1 MIDPNEGKLCI
12 DVAKRTADPL
22 FSKEKEKCAII
33 LHGVTGNSK
42 DEYMKEMAG
51 HCVRNGYNVIAL
63 MHYAPIN
70 ENNLRLM
77 DFNKR
82 KYIDEVI

>member
-1 MIDPNEGKLCI
+1 
-12 DVAKRTADPL
+12 
-22 FSKEKEKCAII
+22 

-51 HCVRNGYNVIAL
+51 HCIRNGYNVIAL

-70 ENNLRLM
+70 EKNLRLM

-82 KYIDEVI
+82 KYLDEVI